1 MPVVCLEVAPQSLK
15 VLFLVEF
22 LCGGQKGEVEVQY
35 LVGQAMFEQVSDK
48 RSFVSTVTEQ

>member
-1 MPVVCLEVAPQSLK
+1 MPVVCLEVAPQSLE

-35 LVGQAMFEQVSDK
+35 LVGQAMFEQVSDE

>member
-1 MPVVCLEVAPQSLK
+1 MPVVSLEVAPQSVK

-22 LCGGQKGEVEVQY
+22 LCGAQKGEVEVQY
-35 LVGQAMFEQVSDK
+35 LVGHAMLKQVFDE